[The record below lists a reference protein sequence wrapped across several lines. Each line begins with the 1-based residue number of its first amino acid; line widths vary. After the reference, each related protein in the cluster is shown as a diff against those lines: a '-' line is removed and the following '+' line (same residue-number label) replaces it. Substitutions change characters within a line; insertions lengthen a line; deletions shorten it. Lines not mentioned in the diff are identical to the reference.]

1 MVQKDLANT
10 LREIGAKGSAAFYQG
25 PIAEKFAAYMKAQGG
40 LIDQKDLAAIR
51 ANEDPAIKINY
62 KGIDVYE
69 CPPNSQGFVMLQ
81 ALNILEGMNVRYMRH
96 NSAPYL
102 HAVTESLKLAFA
114 DRNKYVADPKF
125 TPNIPMRQM
134 LSKEYAA
141 MRRALDRSGQGDRR
155 RGAVRQSHP
164 ADRSAALRRASRG
177 WRMRVRSRRRTTVI
191 TGEENGHTTYLAVV
205 DKDRNMVS
213 VTSSLL
219 SLFGSGHVVEG
230 AGFMLNN
237 RMAYYGLDEDDVNV
251 LRPGKRVRQTI
262 NPALALKDG
271 KPYMVFGTP
280 GADTQPQAQM
290 QFFLNVAEF
299 GMNVQQALE
308 QDYIVSTSFK
318 SSYYP
323 HAAEGKLQVPATI
336 AEARARRARGDGP
349 QARHPQRA
357 RRRLGEGDRH
367 SSAHRRVDGR
377 RQPDARQ
384 LRDGVLK
391 VPGASCLVPRAGA
404 KCRVHSHRC
413 HRVAAFSRVRT
424 RSRTGRPAH
433 VRRARPRGRRRSSTE
448 LTAAVNA
455 DRSDAARWGR
465 LAMGLEA
472 NGLLVQ
478 AAANYEVA
486 VGLDGSEP
494 RWRYQLA
501 LLKARRGEVDAALA
515 DLDRV
520 VQLAPGY
527 APARWKQGLWWLD
540 RGDTA
545 KAQAAFRSGREGRA
559 ERIPPATPVWRSFT
573 CRSARTRRL
582 PPRLK
587 HCSPLIRAI
596 VTRCNCW
603 ARPTGVSAANR
614 MRALPSPSVRPDNRR
629 GPIPGPTRSAST
641 GAASPRC

>member
-1 MVQKDLANT
+1 MRRYVLLTVSLVAILSVSPFAQTSTWRPVVLSDTGMVASGHALASEAGIRVLKAGGNAIDAAVAAWAVQGLTEPEMTGLGGDMFMLIYLAKTGEVKFINGTGVAPMAATVDFYKGKGGLPSDGILSVSVPGAVAGAEFAAKAYGTRPLSELMAPAVELADKGFPITESLAGAIRNSTGKFSPSSKKIWFNGDRPLGFGDRVVQKDLANT

-25 PIAEKFAAYMKAQGG
+25 PIADKFAAYMKAQGG

-125 TPNIPMRQM
+125 TPNIPMPQM

-141 MRRALDRSGQGDRR
+141 IRRALIDPDKAIDGEAPFGNPRGPVTTSSGKIAYAGPQTTPDLG
-155 RGAVRQSHP
+155 
-164 ADRSAALRRASRG
+164 
-177 WRMRVRSRRRTTVI
+177 TVI
-191 TGEENGHTTYLAVV
+191 TAEENGHTTYLAVV

-308 QDYIVSTSFK
+308 QEYVVSTSFK

-323 HAAEGKLQVPATI
+323 HAAEGKLQVPATLPKHVLDELAAMGHKLDI
-336 AEARARRARGDGP
+336 RNVRGVGSVK
-349 QARHPQRA
+349 AIIVHPKT
-357 RRRLGEGDRH
+357 
-367 SSAHRRVDGR
+367 
-377 RQPDARQ
+377 
-384 LRDGVLK
+384 GVL
-391 VPGASCLVPRAGA
+391 
-404 KCRVHSHRC
+404 
-413 HRVAAFSRVRT
+413 
-424 RSRTGRPAH
+424 
-433 VRRARPRGRRRSSTE
+433 
-448 LTAAVNA
+448 
-455 DRSDAARWGR
+455 
-465 LAMGLEA
+465 MG
-472 NGLLVQ
+472 
-478 AAANYEVA
+478 
-486 VGLDGSEP
+486 
-494 RWRYQLA
+494 
-501 LLKARRGEVDAALA
+501 
-515 DLDRV
+515 
-520 VQLAPGY
+520 
-527 APARWKQGLWWLD
+527 
-540 RGDTA
+540 
-545 KAQAAFRSGREGRA
+545 
-559 ERIPPATPVWRSFT
+559 
-573 CRSARTRRL
+573 
-582 PPRLK
+582 
-587 HCSPLIRAI
+587 
-596 VTRCNCW
+596 
-603 ARPTGVSAANR
+603 GVS
-614 MRALPSPSVRPDNRR
+614 
-629 GPIPGPTRSAST
+629 PTRDSYVLAY
-641 GAASPRC
+641 

>member
-1 MVQKDLANT
+1 MRRYVLLTVSLVSLLSVSPIAQTSTWRPVVLSDNGMIASGHALASEAGIRVLKSGGNAVDAAVAAWAVQGLTEPEMTGLGGDMFMLIYLAKTGEVKFINGTGVAPMAATVDFYKGKGGLPSDGILSVSVPGAVAGAELAAKTYGTKSLAELMAPAAELAEKGFPITESLAGAIRGSAKKFSPSAKAIWYNGDTPKGFGDRVVQKDLANT

-125 TPNIPMRQM
+125 TPNIPMREM

-141 MRRALDRSGQGDRR
+141 VRRALIDPDKAIDGEAPFGNP
-155 RGAVRQSHP
+155 RQP
-164 ADRSAALRRASRG
+164 ATSSQRPIAYAG
-177 WRMRVRSRRRTTVI
+177 PQPVPGTVI

-237 RMAYYGLDEDDVNV
+237 RMAYYGLDEDDINV

-308 QDYIVSTSFK
+308 KEYIVSTSFK
-318 SSYYP
+318 SSYFP
-323 HAAEGKLQVPATI
+323 HDAEGKLQVPATLPKHVLDELAAMGHKLDI
-336 AEARARRARGDGP
+336 RNVRGVGSVK
-349 QARHPQRA
+349 AIVIHPRT
-357 RRRLGEGDRH
+357 
-367 SSAHRRVDGR
+367 
-377 RQPDARQ
+377 
-384 LRDGVLK
+384 GVL
-391 VPGASCLVPRAGA
+391 
-404 KCRVHSHRC
+404 
-413 HRVAAFSRVRT
+413 
-424 RSRTGRPAH
+424 
-433 VRRARPRGRRRSSTE
+433 
-448 LTAAVNA
+448 
-455 DRSDAARWGR
+455 
-465 LAMGLEA
+465 MG
-472 NGLLVQ
+472 
-478 AAANYEVA
+478 
-486 VGLDGSEP
+486 
-494 RWRYQLA
+494 
-501 LLKARRGEVDAALA
+501 
-515 DLDRV
+515 
-520 VQLAPGY
+520 
-527 APARWKQGLWWLD
+527 
-540 RGDTA
+540 
-545 KAQAAFRSGREGRA
+545 
-559 ERIPPATPVWRSFT
+559 
-573 CRSARTRRL
+573 
-582 PPRLK
+582 
-587 HCSPLIRAI
+587 
-596 VTRCNCW
+596 
-603 ARPTGVSAANR
+603 GVS
-614 MRALPSPSVRPDNRR
+614 
-629 GPIPGPTRSAST
+629 PTRDSYVMAY
-641 GAASPRC
+641 